1 MVLVSAN
8 GYLGDLRVQLMRKL
22 SKTAGVPRDRLL
34 LTVSNWP
41 TNSFLAYIE
50 YLEAR
55 CDRKFVPD
63 LQDCEV
69 AREVNAHKWKEQED
83 GRNVTAAWCFSAM
96 SVAEELCD
104 LFTTVDV
111 RTLRA
116 GPRDK
121 NFSAAY
127 KNIFF

>member
-1 MVLVSAN
+1 MPLRFVPMVLVSAN
-8 GYLGDLRVQLMRKL
+8 GYLRDLRHQLVRKL
-22 SKTAGVPRDRLL
+22 PKMVGVPRDRLL

-41 TNSFLAYIE
+41 TNSFLTYVE

-69 AREVNAHKWKEQED
+69 ACEVNAHKWKEQEA
-83 GRNVTAAWCFSAM
+83 RRSVTASWCFSSV

-104 LFTTVDV
+104 L
-111 RTLRA
+111 L
-116 GPRDK
+116 
-121 NFSAAY
+121 
-127 KNIFF
+127 